1 MQKSM
6 NTQDDHAREGI
17 KTFNKESI
25 EVRMGHTLASIDQC
39 AIKKEG

>member
-1 MQKSM
+1 M

-17 KTFNKESI
+17 KTLNKEST